1 MTTPRLDVRK
11 WVVIATDGSRLFWSV
26 TIGWVNLADATQFDA
41 EHLLTMNLP
50 VGGAWMPMS
59 NV

>member
-1 MTTPRLDVRK
+1 MTKSRLDVRK
-11 WVVIATDGSRLFWSV
+11 WVVIATDGSRLFWSNA
-26 TIGWVNLADATQFDA
+26 IGWVNLADATQFDT
-41 EHLLTMNLP
+41 EDLLTTNLP